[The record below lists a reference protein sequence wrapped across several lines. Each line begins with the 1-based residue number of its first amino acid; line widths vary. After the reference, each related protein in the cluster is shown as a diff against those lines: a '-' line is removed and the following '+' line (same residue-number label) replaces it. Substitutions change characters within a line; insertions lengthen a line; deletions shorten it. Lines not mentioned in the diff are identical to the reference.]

1 MAEAM
6 QVQVKLYG
14 TLGNRVA
21 GYDHQA
27 GLAVEVAEGA
37 TVAEL
42 IDQLG
47 IPLKKVGMVSLDGRL
62 ARRTAVLRPGTR
74 VKVFH
79 PIFGG

>member
-1 MAEAM
+1 M

-14 TLGNRVA
+14 TLGKQVP
-21 GYDHQA
+21 GYDHRQ

-37 TVAEL
+37 TVADL
-42 IDQLG
+42 MSRLG
-47 IPLKKVGMVSLDGRL
+47 IPLKKIGMVSLNGCLAGREASL
-62 ARRTAVLRPGTR
+62 QANML

>member
-1 MAEAM
+1 M

-14 TLGNRVA
+14 TLGKRVA
-21 GYDHQA
+21 GYDHRT
-27 GLAVEVAEGA
+27 GMAVNVDDGA

-42 IDQLG
+42 MTQLG
-47 IPLKKVGMVSLDGRL
+47 VPLDKIGMVSLDGRL
-62 ARRTAVLRPGTR
+62 VGKAAALRSGVL